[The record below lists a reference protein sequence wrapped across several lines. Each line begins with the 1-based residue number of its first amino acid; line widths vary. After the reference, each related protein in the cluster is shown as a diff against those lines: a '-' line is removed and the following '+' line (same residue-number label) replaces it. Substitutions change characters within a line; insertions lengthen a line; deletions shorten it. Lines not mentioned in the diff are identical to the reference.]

1 MWCPKCGG
9 SVLADYNDFFCLQC
23 GWRPNVGVLLPAKK
37 HCVRKKFTP
46 QFNAILLEE
55 YLQETSDATEKLKRN
70 LHERKEFRKMLE
82 HLWRQEDLAQRITL
96 AHVALAEC
104 YSAFGVKTA
113 ERLENLESF
122 KYLQRFSLDRFINRS
137 RKPTGGRP
145 LSAKITDLSLKLVL
159 CASYQWLR
167 RELVECEMAARSA
180 EYRKIARSTAYTLI
194 RNAHLLSRRILWR
207 LGPDI
212 DSMHTVLT
220 RALWEDTYRPIVIV
234 VNGRIADI
242 SY

>member
-1 MWCPKCGG
+1 MGCPKCGG
-9 SVLADYNDFFCLQC
+9 SVLADYNDFYCLQC

-46 QFNAILLEE
+46 QFNAVLLEE
-55 YLQETSDATEKLKRN
+55 YLQETSDATEKVKRN

-82 HLWRQEDLAQRITL
+82 HLWRQEDLQR
-96 AHVALAEC
+96 
-104 YSAFGVKTA
+104 Y
-113 ERLENLESF
+113 
-122 KYLQRFSLDRFINRS
+122 SLDRFINRS

-194 RNAHLLSRRILWR
+194 RNAHLLSRRILWG

-220 RALWEDTYRPIVIV
+220 RALWEDTYRPIVIA